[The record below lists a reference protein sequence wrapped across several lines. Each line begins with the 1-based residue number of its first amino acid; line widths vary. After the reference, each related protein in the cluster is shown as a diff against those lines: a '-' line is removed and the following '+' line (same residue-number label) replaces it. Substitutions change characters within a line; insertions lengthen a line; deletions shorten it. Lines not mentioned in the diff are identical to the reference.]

1 MPKSLVEIVAE
12 FNSIA
17 EAIYKSTFN
26 AELKKEKKVTVVLF
40 KLGNYQLGITYEEN
54 RIEKMT
60 RAHWVDLVDFAF
72 KELIEKAAVEGLKIK
87 I

>member
-40 KLGNYQLGITYEEN
+40 KLGKFQLGITYEKN
-54 RIEKMT
+54 TIEQMT
-60 RAHWVDLVDFAF
+60 SAKWFDTVDFSF
-72 KELIEKAAVEGLKIK
+72 KKLVEAATVEGLKIK
-87 I
+87 T